1 MATPYSEIYQAFIFK
16 VKGYDLLMLLDEDR
30 EDILHIYTV
39 SVCRKIG
46 KKVRSYANLFD
57 RDDAAGEFISDIDED
72 LIDVIAEC
80 MITEWLK
87 PQIYS
92 DELLESRLNTKD
104 FSEYSPAKLIEH
116 IRYVYEMSTKA
127 SIAAVNNYT
136 FSHND
141 IAELTKK

>member
-1 MATPYSEIYQAFIFK
+1 MATSYSEIYQAFIFK
-16 VKGYDLLMLLDEDR
+16 VKAYDLLMLLDEDR
-30 EDILHIYTV
+30 EDLLHIYMT
-39 SVCRKIG
+39 SVCRQIR
-46 KKVRSYANLFD
+46 KKVNNYANLSD
-57 RDDAAGEFISDIDED
+57 RDDTAGVFASDIDED
-72 LIDVIAEC
+72 LIDIIAEC

-116 IRYVYEMSTKA
+116 IRYVYEMSIKA
-127 SIAAVNNYT
+127 STAAVNNYT